1 MKEISSHFQ
10 QLLSKNNCEVDN
22 IMPEWITLK
31 THMLPLVKN
40 NKCVKY
46 LDIWSKVFTSK
57 TIKEE
62 CKNFLHISE
71 IMLIVRFTNA
81 KVNRIFSK
89 MNRVKTD
96 SQSRLLRAKLDVFL
110 RVSKKGPSIDS
121 FNADP
126 VIDLWFNDR
135 VRRLN
140 AGPHNYKRKKN
151 NEGAGVVDLDSL
163 TISDLKDNKGEFDV
177 FNFP

>member
-1 MKEISSHFQ
+1 
-10 QLLSKNNCEVDN
+10 
-22 IMPEWITLK
+22 
-31 THMLPLVKN
+31 MLPLVKN

-46 LDIWSKVFTSK
+46 LDIWSKVFTSE

-62 CKNFLHISE
+62 CKNSLHLFE
-71 IMLIVRFTNA
+71 IMLTVPFTNA
-81 KVNRIFSK
+81 KVKHIFSK
-89 MNRVKTD
+89 MNQVKTY
-96 SQSRLLRAKLDVFL
+96 SWNRLLRARLDVFL
-110 RVSKKGPSIDS
+110 RVGEEWPSIES

-140 AGPHNYKRKKN
+140 AGPHNYNRKKN

-163 TISDLKDNKGEFDV
+163 TMSDLEDSEGDT
-177 FNFP
+177 FP

>member
-1 MKEISSHFQ
+1 
-10 QLLSKNNCEVDN
+10 
-22 IMPEWITLK
+22 MPEGITLK

-40 NKCVKY
+40 SKCTKY

-57 TIKEE
+57 IIKEE
-62 CKNFLHISE
+62 CKKIIHIFG
-71 IMLIVRFTNA
+71 IMLIVPFTNA
-81 KVNRIFSK
+81 KVERIFSK

-96 SQSRLLRAKLDVFL
+96 LRNRLSRARLDVFL
-110 RVSKKGPSIDS
+110 RVGEEGPSIEK

-140 AGPHNYKRKKN
+140 AGPHNYKRKQN

-163 TISDLKDNKGEFDV
+163 TMSDLEDSEEEFDFYFSV
-177 FNFP
+177 NSTYHY

>member
-1 MKEISSHFQ
+1 
-10 QLLSKNNCEVDN
+10 
-22 IMPEWITLK
+22 MPEWITLK

-57 TIKEE
+57 TIKQEY
-62 CKNFLHISE
+62 KNILHIFE
-71 IMLIVRFTNA
+71 IMLIVPFKNA
-81 KVNRIFSK
+81 KVERTFS
-89 MNRVKTD
+89 KTD
-96 SQSRLLRAKLDVFL
+96 SRNWLSRARFDIFL
-110 RVSKKGPSIDS
+110 RVGEEGPSIES

-140 AGPHNYKRKKN
+140 AGPHNYKR
-151 NEGAGVVDLDSL
+151 
-163 TISDLKDNKGEFDV
+163 
-177 FNFP
+177 